1 MSLYSVVVPVYNSEH
16 TLGELYTRLEKVF
29 RETLKEDFELILVDD
44 GSKDRSY
51 EIMTELREKD
61 HRVRIIQM
69 ARNFGQHPALL
80 CGFAHVKGEF
90 VVTMDDDLQHQNNIS
105 KKKPY
110 SFVISCFYLHQSVPP
125 LLVSFNCVSEN
136 IATITNNIH
145 ASAFAMENRIFLN
158 ASLYIR
164 IPITSVARTGP
175 PPVSAY
181 GKSNE
186 VNPCLIVSIRFTVTV
201 GSK

>member
-1 MSLYSVVVPVYNSEH
+1 LQKDEKRKEKHMSLYSVVVPVYNSEH

-90 VVTMDDDLQHQNNIS
+90 VVTMDDDLQHQPEELPKMVRTMQERPDVDVIIASYEGRKHGPIRKLGTKFSVWATS
-105 KKKPY
+105 KMLGKDPD
-110 SFVISCFYLHQSVPP
+110 LQ
-125 LLVSFNCVSEN
+125 
-136 IATITNNIH
+136 
-145 ASAFAMENRIFLN
+145 
-158 ASLYIR
+158 
-164 IPITSVARTGP
+164 ITSYR
-175 PPVSAY
+175 SAD
-181 GKSNE
+181 SLWM
-186 VNPCLIVSIRFTVTV
+186 PW
-201 GSK
+201 